1 MYPMLNF
8 CLRGQAQ
15 HQISYMGYEDLQH
28 PPAHT
33 PGAIS
38 ERGPATPWNHEDY
51 EFPHSVGPVSI
62 PLQFSYLNFFYRYT
76 KASGCL
82 SNGEIVIC

>member
-1 MYPMLNF
+1 
-8 CLRGQAQ
+8 
-15 HQISYMGYEDLQH
+15 MGYDEQH

-51 EFPHSVGPVSI
+51 EFPPSVGPVI
-62 PLQFSYLNFFYRYT
+62 YFN
-76 KASGCL
+76 
-82 SNGEIVIC
+82 IVQKIILLCIYINNIKFLFCTCTY

>member
-1 MYPMLNF
+1 
-8 CLRGQAQ
+8 
-15 HQISYMGYEDLQH
+15 MGYDEHH

-51 EFPHSVGPVSI
+51 EFPPSVGPVSYLSLFRKLFDMHYMQIIFSFYIIYVYLHI
-62 PLQFSYLNFFYRYT
+62 PIL
-76 KASGCL
+76 
-82 SNGEIVIC
+82 

>member
-1 MYPMLNF
+1 
-8 CLRGQAQ
+8 
-15 HQISYMGYEDLQH
+15 MGYDEHH

-51 EFPHSVGPVSI
+51 EFPPSVGPVSCFLAFMI
-62 PLQFSYLNFFYRYT
+62 LFLFSFHFL
-76 KASGCL
+76 L
-82 SNGEIVIC
+82 L

>member
-1 MYPMLNF
+1 
-8 CLRGQAQ
+8 
-15 HQISYMGYEDLQH
+15 MGYDEHH

-51 EFPHSVGPVSI
+51 EFPPSVGPVI
-62 PLQFSYLNFFYRYT
+62 YIYYIL
-76 KASGCL
+76 
-82 SNGEIVIC
+82 

>member
-1 MYPMLNF
+1 LY
-8 CLRGQAQ
+8 
-15 HQISYMGYEDLQH
+15 IGYDEQH

-51 EFPHSVGPVSI
+51 EFPPSVGPVI
-62 PLQFSYLNFFYRYT
+62 YLILIIKLLYTLLYTYIFILYIIIFILYLYLFITNFSENF
-76 KASGCL
+76 
-82 SNGEIVIC
+82 

>member
-1 MYPMLNF
+1 
-8 CLRGQAQ
+8 
-15 HQISYMGYEDLQH
+15 MGYDEQH

-51 EFPHSVGPVSI
+51 EFPPSVGPVKI
-62 PLQFSYLNFFYRYT
+62 LNIIHKIMFVIYLY
-76 KASGCL
+76 K
-82 SNGEIVIC
+82 

>member
-1 MYPMLNF
+1 
-8 CLRGQAQ
+8 
-15 HQISYMGYEDLQH
+15 MGYDEQH

-51 EFPHSVGPVSI
+51 EFPPSVGPVIYLILFIKLNLYIYINNSFLYFI
-62 PLQFSYLNFFYRYT
+62 YYKFSKKNLNVAT
-76 KASGCL
+76 NNCL
-82 SNGEIVIC
+82 

>member
-1 MYPMLNF
+1 
-8 CLRGQAQ
+8 
-15 HQISYMGYEDLQH
+15 MGYDEQH

-51 EFPHSVGPVSI
+51 EFPPSVGPVI
-62 PLQFSYLNFFYRYT
+62 YFN
-76 KASGCL
+76 
-82 SNGEIVIC
+82 II

>member
-1 MYPMLNF
+1 
-8 CLRGQAQ
+8 
-15 HQISYMGYEDLQH
+15 MGYDEQH

-51 EFPHSVGPVSI
+51 EFPPSVGPVI
-62 PLQFSYLNFFYRYT
+62 YYLCLKLFLLYIYINNINCFYLYIYIFIT
-76 KASGCL
+76 SLGKSEKFIK
-82 SNGEIVIC
+82 N

>member
-1 MYPMLNF
+1 
-8 CLRGQAQ
+8 
-15 HQISYMGYEDLQH
+15 MGYDEHH

-51 EFPHSVGPVSI
+51 EFPPSVGPVI
-62 PLQFSYLNFFYRYT
+62 YISYYILFLLYFIKLYTYLYRNFLETY
-76 KASGCL
+76 S
-82 SNGEIVIC
+82 

>member
-1 MYPMLNF
+1 
-8 CLRGQAQ
+8 
-15 HQISYMGYEDLQH
+15 MGYDEQH

-51 EFPHSVGPVSI
+51 EFPPSVGPVI
-62 PLQFSYLNFFYRYT
+62 YLILFTNLYFCYIFIKIVFLFYLYLFIR
-76 KASGCL
+76 KI
-82 SNGEIVIC
+82 N

>member
-1 MYPMLNF
+1 
-8 CLRGQAQ
+8 
-15 HQISYMGYEDLQH
+15 MGYDEQH

-51 EFPHSVGPVSI
+51 EFPPSVGPVI
-62 PLQFSYLNFFYRYT
+62 YLILFINLFFVTYLY
-76 KASGCL
+76 K
-82 SNGEIVIC
+82 

>member
-1 MYPMLNF
+1 
-8 CLRGQAQ
+8 
-15 HQISYMGYEDLQH
+15 MGYDEHH

-51 EFPHSVGPVSI
+51 EFPPSVGPVI
-62 PLQFSYLNFFYRYT
+62 YFILFIEFFSSHILCIHFTRACTDF
-76 KASGCL
+76 
-82 SNGEIVIC
+82 GEKYKKNC

>member
-1 MYPMLNF
+1 MKKKISCQNAPPV
-8 CLRGQAQ
+8 
-15 HQISYMGYEDLQH
+15 SYMGYDDQH

-51 EFPHSVGPVSI
+51 EFPPSVGPVFI
-62 PLQFSYLNFFYRYT
+62 TIYQKKKFFFQCIIIFACKFIARRT
-76 KASGCL
+76 A
-82 SNGEIVIC
+82 NG

>member
-1 MYPMLNF
+1 
-8 CLRGQAQ
+8 
-15 HQISYMGYEDLQH
+15 MGYDEQH

-51 EFPHSVGPVSI
+51 EFPPSVGPVI
-62 PLQFSYLNFFYRYT
+62 YLIFINLYF
-76 KASGCL
+76 CL
-82 SNGEIVIC
+82 YMFMFILYIYINNINSFLLYIFIY

>member
-1 MYPMLNF
+1 MQSLLQCFLINLENACTF
-8 CLRGQAQ
+8 NIETFINAVRFQQAQ
-15 HQISYMGYEDLQH
+15 PKVSYMGYDEQH

-51 EFPHSVGPVSI
+51 EFPPSVGPVI
-62 PLQFSYLNFFYRYT
+62 YFN
-76 KASGCL
+76 
-82 SNGEIVIC
+82 II

>member
-1 MYPMLNF
+1 
-8 CLRGQAQ
+8 
-15 HQISYMGYEDLQH
+15 MGYDEHH

-51 EFPHSVGPVSI
+51 EFPPSVGPVI
-62 PLQFSYLNFFYRYT
+62 YFILHKLYLHNTLHYYNITENYYVKKYYKMLYFLARGT
-76 KASGCL
+76 T
-82 SNGEIVIC
+82 NG